1 MKVGFEPN
9 FPKFGSATSVRS
21 RETGDT
27 MSIFSKCWNLVRVTF
42 LEGMLHRTEDGQR
55 LGFFS
60 RRGWGANMMFAGITG
75 CVIVLVLIA
84 QRAHFEFDALSTT
97 SEVLE
102 VREDETSDGDVV
114 YQLTLRWT
122 HEDGTTHVTIPSV
135 RASYYN
141 VPVGTELDIKYDPD
155 DPKDVRVET
164 QEGPWAIPLLILI
177 ESLMSFVMGR
187 LLRGNPAA

>member
-1 MKVGFEPN
+1 MN
-9 FPKFGSATSVRS
+9 ILSKF
-21 RETGDT
+21 
-27 MSIFSKCWNLVRVTF
+27 WNLVRVTF

-60 RRGWGANMMFAGITG
+60 RRGWGANLMFAGITS
-75 CVIVLVLIA
+75 CVIGLVWIA
-84 QRAHFEFDALSTT
+84 QRAHFELDALTTT

-102 VREDETSDGDVV
+102 VQEGETSDGDPV

-122 HEDGTTHVTIPSV
+122 DQDGTTHVTMPRI

-155 DPKDVRVET
+155 DPNDVRVET
-164 QEGPWAIPLLILI
+164 QEGPWYFPRLILI
-177 ESLMSFVMGR
+177 GSLMTFVLGR
-187 LLRGNPAA
+187 LLRGTPEA